1 MHPRISVSA
10 LSSVQWTLDQDLAY
24 WDDAGITNVGVWLEK
39 LEAGDLQANVKK
51 VASAGLRV
59 CNLVAMGFTL
69 DRPDMR
75 AADEDRILGA
85 LDAAAAMGAECVM
98 ITPGR
103 AGGLTW
109 EEAAGTLAEA
119 IVPVRTR
126 AAELGIPLGFE
137 HMNPLR
143 SDVGFIHTL
152 HDAVDLARRLDV
164 KVLMEINN
172 CWAERGLADTIAA
185 SAGTVIGLVQLD
197 DYRIG
202 TATASHRVVPGD
214 GDIPIARIIGQL
226 EAAGYAG
233 TYDLEILGPAI
244 EEEGYRAAIARSLEH
259 LERIFESLPTAPTS
273 A

>member
-1 MHPRISVSA
+1 MHPRLSVSA
-10 LSSVQWTLDQDLAY
+10 LSSVQWTLDEDLAY
-24 WDDAGITNVGVWLEK
+24 WEEAGVTNVGVWLEK
-39 LEAGDLQANVKK
+39 LEAGDLDANVKK

-69 DRPDMR
+69 DRPEMR
-75 AADEDRILGA
+75 SADEERILGA

-103 AGGLTW
+103 GGALTW
-109 EEAAGTLAEA
+109 EEAADALADA
-119 IVPVRTR
+119 IVPVRRR
-126 AAELGIPLGFE
+126 AADIGIPLGFE

-164 KVLMEINN
+164 KVLMEVNN

-185 SAGTVIGLVQLD
+185 SAACVIGLVQLD
-197 DYRIG
+197 DYSIG
-202 TATASHRVVPGD
+202 TSTASHRVVPGD
-214 GDIPIARIIGQL
+214 GDIPLARIIGQL
-226 EAAGYAG
+226 EAAGYSG

-244 EEEGYRAAIARSLEH
+244 EEEGYRSAIARSLDH
-259 LERIFESLPTAPTS
+259 LEAIFESLSTS